1 MSISGRLLLVCDH
14 YWTEDSGYWDSTRH
28 CYQLLAT
35 LPPRCVCIHTHSL
48 NVTTL
53 QLILDV
59 NVVFLSV
66 IVEERCWNEDWQL
79 SLLYYRNWFTSHK
92 NPWRNPEIKLLIYL
106 LYCWC
111 DMLTNLSEPVHFW
124 EMEEG
129 VRRLWWLYYHRQLQE
144 LKALAF
150 YRLDLLCLQ
159 YQSRSLNTYSFQ
171 GFHL

>member
-59 NVVFLSV
+59 NVVFVCNCRGKVL
-66 IVEERCWNEDWQL
+66 ERRL
-79 SLLYYRNWFTSHK
+79 TVVFTVLQELIHI
-92 NPWRNPEIKLLIYL
+92 PWRNPEIKLLIYL